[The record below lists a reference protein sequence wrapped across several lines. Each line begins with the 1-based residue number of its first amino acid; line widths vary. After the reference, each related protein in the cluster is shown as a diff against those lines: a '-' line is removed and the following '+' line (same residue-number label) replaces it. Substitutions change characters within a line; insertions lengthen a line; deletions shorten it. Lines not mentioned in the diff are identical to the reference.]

1 MNANSNFG
9 FLFEQLPEQ
18 ELWQLLQNLIKSE
31 IELANG
37 AIAQLDDRMQ
47 GFLFLQDYVTN
58 REARIKFAKASE
70 HMPYLR
76 DAAGGRNV
84 WMDDEEFSGLV
95 GQDDSATLACF
106 ARSEQ
111 MKPHHLAYIEYKL
124 AVHPHR
130 QEMLATSYD
139 TTITL
144 KKALEC
150 QGDSWEMALFRQ
162 AREAVD
168 SNADPR
174 MLWRAYLDLSTS
186 RPVRTSTA
194 AAETIH

>member
-9 FLFEQLPEQ
+9 YLFEQLPEQ
-18 ELWQLLQNLIKSE
+18 ELWRLLQDLIASE
-31 IELANG
+31 VELANG

-47 GFLFLQDYVTN
+47 GFLFLQEYVTN
-58 REARIKFAKASE
+58 REARIEFARSPE

-76 DAAGGRNV
+76 DAAGCRNV
-84 WMDDEEFSGLV
+84 WMSDEEFAELV
-95 GQDDSATLACF
+95 SQDDSATLACF

-124 AVHPHR
+124 AAHPHR
-130 QEMLATSYD
+130 QETLATSYD
-139 TTITL
+139 ASITL

-150 QGDSWEMALFRQ
+150 QGDSRAMTLFRQ
-162 AREAVD
+162 AREAAG

-174 MLWRAYLDLSTS
+174 TLWCAYLDLSTS
-186 RPVRTSTA
+186 RPVRTSA
-194 AAETIH
+194 VGSESIH

>member
-18 ELWQLLQNLIKSE
+18 ELWRLLQDLIESE
-31 IELANG
+31 TELANG

-47 GFLFLQDYVTN
+47 GFLFLQEYVTN
-58 REARIKFAKASE
+58 REARIEFARSPE

-76 DAAGGRNV
+76 DAAGCRNV
-84 WMDDEEFSGLV
+84 WMNDEEFTGLV
-95 GQDDSATLACF
+95 SQDDSATLACF

-124 AVHPHR
+124 AAHPHR

-139 TTITL
+139 ASITL

-150 QGDSWEMALFRQ
+150 QGDSRELTLFRQ
-162 AREAVD
+162 VRKAAG

-174 MLWRAYLDLSTS
+174 TLWRTYLSLSTS
-186 RPVRTSTA
+186 RPVRASTVC
-194 AAETIH
+194 AESIH